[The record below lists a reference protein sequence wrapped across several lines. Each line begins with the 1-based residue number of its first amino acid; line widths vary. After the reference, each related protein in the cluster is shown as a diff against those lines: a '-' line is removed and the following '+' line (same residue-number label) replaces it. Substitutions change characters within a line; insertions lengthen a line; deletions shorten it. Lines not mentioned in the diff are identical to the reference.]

1 MIRGIAGE
9 IGLVPEKETR
19 LETETPRK
27 EKAKKLDPDL
37 EVEVAAG
44 NEIRKDQTMIDGID
58 IIPIEIIDE
67 IGAEAGVGVD
77 DQGPP

>member
-19 LETETPRK
+19 LETETSRK